1 MRLGAAILFSLAT
14 WGDCFSSV
22 PTCPYDYRFHGLTLL
37 LHFGAA
43 PGQHQIFEC
52 YERHLSQWRTAHGLI
67 NFPTHSTLLYGI
79 NGSLPG
85 SGAANIEA
93 FMNSII
99 PLYSRFP
106 TPINFTTPA
115 NVDGYTNYAS
125 GPGWEYGDSCCS
137 EASMRMRFQEILLQP
152 QAAASPLQ
160 TLHAAVQT
168 RFPSGS
174 SSTLSGYTPHIST
187 IYANSDAASDRC
199 VTPQLAPKLFEA
211 LDAAGCG
218 LTALSGILTVTSVG
232 LWDMN
237 GKTATE
243 WVMLAEWALSSPSG
257 GR

>member
-1 MRLGAAILFSLAT
+1 
-14 WGDCFSSV
+14 
-22 PTCPYDYRFHGLTLL
+22 
-37 LHFGAA
+37 
-43 PGQHQIFEC
+43 
-52 YERHLSQWRTAHGLI
+52 
-67 NFPTHSTLLYGI
+67 
-79 NGSLPG
+79 
-85 SGAANIEA
+85 
-93 FMNSII
+93 
-99 PLYSRFP
+99 
-106 TPINFTTPA
+106 
-115 NVDGYTNYAS
+115 
-125 GPGWEYGDSCCS
+125 
-137 EASMRMRFQEILLQP
+137 MRMRFQEILLQP